1 MAAVWEARVLRI
13 TRNPKRILSALWKAW
28 SNKIIFLI
36 NLSSTNVVGM
46 LDEKQTVLALFCQF
60 CEFCFP
66 YFHFVDLC
74 IFVHPSVLKLEIFFL
89 NASNSLCLLN

>member
-1 MAAVWEARVLRI
+1 MAAVWEASVLQI

-36 NLSSTNVVGM
+36 NLSSISVVGM
-46 LDEKQTVLALFCQF
+46 LGEKQTVLPLFCQF

-66 YFHFVDLC
+66 YFYLVDLY
-74 IFVHPSVLKLEIFFL
+74 IFVLSSVLKLEIIFL
-89 NASNSLCLLN
+89 SASSSLCLLN